1 MNMTECKDFQR
12 LMNRYLDGEITQGE
26 KALLD
31 RHITMCRDCSREFKA
46 LQLGLDT
53 LASMPVPEPDAGFTS
68 ETVKKAFRAKRILAR
83 RQKVMA
89 WFLAGLTVM
98 ISALIVTSWT
108 MIFQPAL
115 KWAALHILSV
125 LSEFEVILIILRKFI
140 STIAAILL
148 PLGENALQL
157 LWQETASVLYVYLI
171 SLMILIFFTLI
182 KRTRSTVLCI

>member
-1 MNMTECKDFQR
+1 MTECKDFQR

-26 KALLD
+26 KTLLD

-53 LASMPVPEPDAGFTS
+53 LASIHVPEPDAGFTS
-68 ETVKKAFRAKRILAR
+68 DTVKKAFRAKRILAR
-83 RQKVMA
+83 RQKVMT

-148 PLGENALQL
+148 PLGDNALQL
-157 LWQETASVLYVYLI
+157 LWQGTASVLYVYLI

>member
-1 MNMTECKDFQR
+1 MSECKDFQR
-12 LMNRYLDGEITQGE
+12 LMNRSLDGEITQGE

-31 RHITMCRDCSREFKA
+31 RHIAMCRDCSREFKA

-53 LASMPVPEPDAGFTS
+53 LASMPVPEPEAGFTS

-125 LSEFEVILIILRKFI
+125 LSEFEVIIIILRKFI
-140 STIAAILL
+140 STMAAILM
-148 PLGENALQL
+148 PLRENALQL
-157 LWQETASVLYVYLI
+157 LYQGTATALYIYLI
-171 SLMILIFFTLI
+171 SLMILVFFMFI
-182 KRTRSTVLCI
+182 KRTKSTVLCI